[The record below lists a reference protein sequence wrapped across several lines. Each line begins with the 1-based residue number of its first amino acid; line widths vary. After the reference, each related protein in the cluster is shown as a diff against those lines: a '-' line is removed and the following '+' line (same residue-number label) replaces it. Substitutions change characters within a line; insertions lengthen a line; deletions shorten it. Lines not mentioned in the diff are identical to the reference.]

1 MHLKIILVVIL
12 AALVAAG
19 LGYGL
24 LNLKDR
30 NVEKSVAPP
39 EQVAVAPAPA
49 PGTVMPPPAMQAPLS
64 PVSPP
69 GAPPLA
75 AQPPRQGQAQG
86 QLGQPGQPLPIPP
99 GQPGQPGMQML
110 APMLGSPGSTMPPVM
125 AGTPASGMPIPVPG
139 SNPDKE
145 PPLPPLALLQMP
157 TQSKQD
163 YFDRLLK
170 IDGKQK
176 DMSSYYFTSLL
187 NTELL
192 YRQLAMRQMD
202 IIHYTSGMQMGN
214 MAGMLPPAD
223 PALMMRT
230 LEEQQKEL
238 TTLQDQ
244 IKKTIEAR
252 KVLIESLSKEQ
263 AAKIKPYV
271 DAKVY

>member
-1 MHLKIILVVIL
+1 MHFKIIIVVIL

-30 NVEKSVAPP
+30 NVEKSVVPP
-39 EQVAVAPAPA
+39 EQVAVA
-49 PGTVMPPPAMQAPLS
+49 PPPAMQAPLS
-64 PVSPP
+64 PVTPPVSSPLAPQPP
-69 GAPPLA
+69 GMIAP
-75 AQPPRQGQAQG
+75 QPPQPGQAPG
-86 QLGQPGQPLPIPP
+86 QQAQLLPTPPAGQPGIPMP
-99 GQPGQPGMQML
+99 
-110 APMLGSPGSTMPPVM
+110 APMPGSPGVPMPPVM
-125 AGTPASGMPIPVPG
+125 AGAPASGMPVPVPG
-139 SNPDKE
+139 SNTDKE
-145 PPLPPLALLQMP
+145 PPLPAMALLQMP

-230 LEEQQKEL
+230 LEEQQKEVA
-238 TTLQDQ
+238 TLQDQ

-252 KVLIESLSKEQ
+252 KVLMESLSKEQ
-263 AAKIKPYV
+263 AAKLKPYL
-271 DAKVY
+271 DSKVY